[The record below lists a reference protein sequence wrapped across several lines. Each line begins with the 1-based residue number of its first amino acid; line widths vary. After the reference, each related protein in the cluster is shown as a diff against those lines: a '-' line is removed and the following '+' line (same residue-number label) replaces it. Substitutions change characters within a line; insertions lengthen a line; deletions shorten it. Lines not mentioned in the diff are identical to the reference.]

1 VIAIEQEDC
10 EVETDVIRIAQIMKN
25 LINNAIKFT
34 EEGKVEIGCI
44 NGESDQSVRFYVKD
58 TGIGISEE
66 HFELIFDQFRQLDG
80 SNTRKFGGTGLG
92 LAICKNLVHM
102 LGGNIWVESEP
113 GHGACF
119 QVEHPLKSTGADKKV
134 KIEVKKVKERVHS
147 GGQISILTV
156 DDEPDTL
163 ELYQAMLTQRGHR
176 VSAAATGYEALRILE
191 QYPLPDLV
199 LMDIQMPVMSGT
211 DTLRI
216 IRERYPEIKVV
227 AQSAHAL
234 TGDRDRFLG
243 EGYDDYLPKPFTAA
257 QLDKVISK
265 LMGKYK

>member
-1 VIAIEQEDC
+1 
-10 EVETDVIRIAQIMKN
+10 M
-25 LINNAIKFT
+25 
-34 EEGKVEIGCI
+34 
-44 NGESDQSVRFYVKD
+44 
-58 TGIGISEE
+58 
-66 HFELIFDQFRQLDG
+66 H
-80 SNTRKFGGTGLG
+80 
-92 LAICKNLVHM
+92 
-102 LGGNIWVESEP
+102 
-113 GHGACF
+113 
-119 QVEHPLKSTGADKKV
+119 
-134 KIEVKKVKERVHS
+134 ERVQS
-147 GGQISILTV
+147 AGQISILTV

-176 VSAAATGYEALRILE
+176 VSIAASGYEALRILE